1 MTNLNNNVITIPAK
15 ERAYPIKV
23 AAYLYAREFVYIISL
38 HILLSSVSKQNIYNQ
53 FIEISVRCRYN

>member
-23 AAYLYAREFVYIISL
+23 AAY
-38 HILLSSVSKQNIYNQ
+38 
-53 FIEISVRCRYN
+53 